1 MTARTAR
8 REITSDGML
17 LVEGKDEENLLR
29 ALITA
34 YAPENP
40 SLAGIQIRGAGGKDG
55 FPAELEAVRIAAIR
69 HSEESD
75 KPLHAI
81 GILRDADHD
90 AAAAFQ
96 SVERAVRRAGLKP
109 PAQHGQFSD
118 AAPSI
123 GIFIVPDDASPG
135 AIETIC
141 RSSVEATHAAR
152 CAEEYLTCLSQEGPT
167 RSAARTDKAFAHAFL
182 ASGDNPVARVG
193 EGAKAGVW
201 DFSHPAFAALR
212 SFIAELANQ

>member
-1 MTARTAR
+1 
-8 REITSDGML
+8 ML

-96 SVERAVRRAGLKP
+96 SVEGAVRRAGLKP
-109 PAQHGQFSD
+109 PARHGQFSD
-118 AAPSI
+118 AKPSI
-123 GIFIVPDDASPG
+123 GIFIVPDGASPG
-135 AIETIC
+135 AIESLC
-141 RSSVEATHAAR
+141 RRSVERTRAAR
-152 CAEEYLTCLSQEGPT
+152 CAEEYLACLAEDGSR
-167 RSAARTDKAFAHAFL
+167 RSAAWTGKAFAHAYL
-182 ASGDNPVARVG
+182 ASRPNPVARVG
-193 EGAKAGVW
+193 EGAQAGAW
-201 DFSHPAFAALR
+201 EFSHPAFAALR